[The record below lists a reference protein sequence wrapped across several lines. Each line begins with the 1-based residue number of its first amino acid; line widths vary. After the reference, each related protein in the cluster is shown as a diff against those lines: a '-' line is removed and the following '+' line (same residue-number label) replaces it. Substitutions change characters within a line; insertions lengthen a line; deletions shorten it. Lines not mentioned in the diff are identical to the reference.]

1 MINNSDPNKMNGL
14 RKSVQ
19 INKTIEID
27 FNCMS
32 PTSPNPKT
40 KTVMTNSFQL
50 PKIDANKTYA
60 FPKSQNQNFV
70 TT

>member
-1 MINNSDPNKMNGL
+1 MMINNSDPNKMNGL

-40 KTVMTNSFQL
+40 KTVMTNSF
-50 PKIDANKTYA
+50 
-60 FPKSQNQNFV
+60 
-70 TT
+70 